1 MRGCYT
7 NCLFA
12 SMFLENLHSWVSL
25 KLGASLCSRG
35 CESAEDA
42 GRDMVFLV
50 QHLSKFGTLTDAP
63 RWVQIRRKK
72 KKKAY
77 PTRSGLSLWHIF
89 NPVYMVACPRAA
101 CLFTIFLDCFHWLQ
115 SFTEGKEILRGFTS
129 ACGAAKKG
137 CSRDITSSSAIWQ
150 WTVRS
155 TSCDH
160 AQVWALCVC
169 CMHVSDVELVF
180 VKGHYLHNMST
191 CLMWQTPAIR

>member
-1 MRGCYT
+1 
-7 NCLFA
+7 
-12 SMFLENLHSWVSL
+12 MFLENLHSWVSL

-50 QHLSKFGTLTDAP
+50 QRWNNKYKVWYFDRCTSLSPDQKE
-63 RWVQIRRKK
+63 K

-155 TSCDH
+155 TSCNH
-160 AQVWALCVC
+160 SQVWALCVC

-180 VKGHYLHNMST
+180 VKAIIYTIWAPVWCDKHQQSASQGLRHYK
-191 CLMWQTPAIR
+191 

>member
-1 MRGCYT
+1 
-7 NCLFA
+7 
-12 SMFLENLHSWVSL
+12 MFLENLHSWVSL

-50 QHLSKFGTLTDAP
+50 QRWNNKYKVWYFDRCTSLSPDQK
-63 RWVQIRRKK
+63 KK

-129 ACGAAKKG
+129 ACGAAAVEISLPHLQSDTG
-137 CSRDITSSSAIWQ
+137 LWEAHHATIHRFEHCVCAACMWVTSSW
-150 WTVRS
+150 
-155 TSCDH
+155 
-160 AQVWALCVC
+160 
-169 CMHVSDVELVF
+169 
-180 VKGHYLHNMST
+180 YL
-191 CLMWQTPAIR
+191 

>member
-1 MRGCYT
+1 MQDEIWSFWCSGETT
-7 NCLFA
+7 NT
-12 SMFLENLHSWVSL
+12 
-25 KLGASLCSRG
+25 
-35 CESAEDA
+35 
-42 GRDMVFLV
+42 
-50 QHLSKFGTLTDAP
+50 KFGTLTDAP
-63 RWVQIRRKK
+63 RWVQIRK

-77 PTRSGLSLWHIF
+77 PTQSGLSLWHIF
-89 NPVYMVACPRAA
+89 NPVYMVVCPRAA

-155 TSCDH
+155 TSCNH
-160 AQVWALCVC
+160 SQVWALCVC

-180 VKGHYLHNMST
+180 LKAIIYT
-191 CLMWQTPAIR
+191 IWCLMWQTPAIR